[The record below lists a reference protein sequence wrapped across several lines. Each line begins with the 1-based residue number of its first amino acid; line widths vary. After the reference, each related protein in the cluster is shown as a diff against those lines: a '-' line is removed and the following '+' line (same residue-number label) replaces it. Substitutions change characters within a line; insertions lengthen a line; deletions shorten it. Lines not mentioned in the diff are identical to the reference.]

1 MAREMGD
8 ETSYREAL
16 SEIEAILA
24 DLERDAV
31 DVDELA
37 LKVARAADLIRV
49 CRSRIADARLQVEE
63 IVADLDEDEPDGEDL
78 RVAGEAGHAEM

>member
-1 MAREMGD
+1 MARDGSD
-8 ETSYREAL
+8 ETSYRDAL

-37 LKVARAADLIRV
+37 LKVSRAADLIRV
-49 CRSRIADARLQVEE
+49 CRSRIADARMQVEE
-63 IVADLDEDEPDGEDL
+63 IVADLDEDDSGEEDL
-78 RVAGEAGHAEM
+78 AEELS

>member
-1 MAREMGD
+1 MARDGSD

-16 SEIEAILA
+16 SEIETILA

-49 CRSRIADARLQVEE
+49 CRSRIADARMQVEE
-63 IVADLDEDEPDGEDL
+63 IVADLDDEPAADVDELVDDL
-78 RVAGEAGHAEM
+78 D

>member
-1 MAREMGD
+1 MARDASD

-16 SEIEAILA
+16 SEIESILA

-37 LKVARAADLIRV
+37 VKVARAADLIRV
-49 CRSRIADARLQVEE
+49 CRSRIAHARMQVEE
-63 IVADLDEDEPDGEDL
+63 IVADLDDA
-78 RVAGEAGHAEM
+78 R

>member
-1 MAREMGD
+1 MPRDGSD
-8 ETSYREAL
+8 ETSYRDAL
-16 SEIEAILA
+16 AEIESILA

-37 LKVARAADLIRV
+37 LKVSRAAELIQV

-63 IVADLDEDEPDGEDL
+63 IVADLDDVEDSEATLDGAFDP
-78 RVAGEAGHAEM
+78 RP

>member
-1 MAREMGD
+1 MARDGSD

-16 SEIEAILA
+16 AEIEAILA

-37 LKVARAADLIRV
+37 LKVSRAADLIRV
-49 CRSRIADARLQVEE
+49 CRSRIADARMQVEE
-63 IVADLDEDEPDGEDL
+63 IVADLDDAEVEDPDLAEDL
-78 RVAGEAGHAEM
+78 G

>member
-1 MAREMGD
+1 MARDAND

-16 SEIEAILA
+16 AEIESILA

-49 CRSRIADARLQVEE
+49 CRSRIADARMSVEE
-63 IVADLDEDEPDGEDL
+63 IVADLDDEPADAVDDL
-78 RVAGEAGHAEM
+78 AEELG

>member
-1 MAREMGD
+1 MARDGSD
-8 ETSYREAL
+8 ETSYRDAL

-63 IVADLDEDEPDGEDL
+63 IVADLDE
-78 RVAGEAGHAEM
+78 VSEAGLDEAFDPRP

>member
-1 MAREMGD
+1 MARDGSD
-8 ETSYREAL
+8 ETSYRDAL

-37 LKVARAADLIRV
+37 LKVSRAADLIRV
-49 CRSRIADARLQVEE
+49 CRSRIADARMQVEE
-63 IVADLDEDEPDGEDL
+63 IVADLDEDDPGDADL
-78 RVAGEAGHAEM
+78 AEELG

>member
-1 MAREMGD
+1 MARDGGD
-8 ETSYREAL
+8 ETSYRDAL

-63 IVADLDEDEPDGEDL
+63 IVADLDEVSEASLDEAFDP
-78 RVAGEAGHAEM
+78 RP

>member
-1 MAREMGD
+1 MAREGND

-16 SEIEAILA
+16 SEIESILA

-37 LKVARAADLIRV
+37 LKVSRAADLIRV
-49 CRSRIADARLQVEE
+49 CRSRIADARMQVEE
-63 IVADLDEDEPDGEDL
+63 IVADLDDEP
-78 RVAGEAGHAEM
+78 AGEADDLAEELG

>member
-1 MAREMGD
+1 MARDGSD

-16 SEIEAILA
+16 SEIETILA

-49 CRSRIADARLQVEE
+49 CRSRIADARMQVEE
-63 IVADLDEDEPDGEDL
+63 IVADLDDEPLAEEREELVEDL
-78 RVAGEAGHAEM
+78 E

>member
-1 MAREMGD
+1 MARDSSD

-16 SEIEAILA
+16 SEIEMILA

-49 CRSRIADARLQVEE
+49 CRSRIADARMQVEE
-63 IVADLDEDEPDGEDL
+63 IVADLDDEP
-78 RVAGEAGHAEM
+78 VADELVDELE